1 MPGETDTNDEP
12 VTISVVLT
20 RKHLEAI
27 DARVNSLGSN
37 VSRSQYFSLV
47 TERDIRRGGPLQIF
61 EKDDKQAEPVELS
74 PAAYGLMVFAIAEM
88 LDYELGLAEKTAL
101 PKPPQSLTKLPQ
113 WHEFMEGRKEILKY
127 KWIQSEKEG
136 RDIGME
142 RAVREWLQKY
152 HAEWAEKRS
161 GNKR

>member
-1 MPGETDTNDEP
+1 MPGDADKHDEP
-12 VTISVVLT
+12 VTISVVLS
-20 RKHLEAI
+20 RKHLEDI
-27 DARVNSLGSN
+27 NARVASFGSN
-37 VSRSQYFSLV
+37 VSRSQYIALV
-47 TERDIRRGGPLQIF
+47 TERDIRRGGPLPIF
-61 EKDDKQAEPVELS
+61 EKDDKQGETIELS

-113 WHEFMEGRKEILKY
+113 WHEFMAGRDEILKH

-152 HAEWAEKRS
+152 HGEWSEKRS
-161 GNKR
+161 GKR